1 MLNFH
6 FPPGSDKDF
15 TKATEPSTSPT
26 PIRTEG
32 QSEGEKMTGELMAI
46 ISQFGDKVN
55 NRLKALS

>member
-15 TKATEPSTSPT
+15 TKASTSPT